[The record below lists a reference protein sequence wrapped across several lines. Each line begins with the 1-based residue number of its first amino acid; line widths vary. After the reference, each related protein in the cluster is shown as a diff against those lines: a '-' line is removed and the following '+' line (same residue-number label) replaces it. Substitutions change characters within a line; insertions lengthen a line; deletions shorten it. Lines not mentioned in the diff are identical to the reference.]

1 MPTHG
6 RGEGMRGGGNLREAL
21 GSLAPCG
28 ALVSLRRLRSNQGEA
43 LKPRR
48 DRTFPEGECISGHL
62 SLTFKMGLLRAQLPP
77 FLLFNKTF
85 KKKVNKTQNKFD
97 FYF

>member
-1 MPTHG
+1 MK
-6 RGEGMRGGGNLREAL
+6 GGGNLCEAL
-21 GSLAPCG
+21 GSLSPCG

-62 SLTFKMGLLRAQLPP
+62 SLTF
-77 FLLFNKTF
+77 
-85 KKKVNKTQNKFD
+85 
-97 FYF
+97 